1 MAQTANQ
8 GSNKI
13 VLLEAVD
20 WQVGEQIVVTTTS
33 YIPSQNEI
41 STISWI
47 SADRKTLILDSAFV
61 FDHLS
66 FEETFSNG
74 VYYRIAAAVG
84 LLSRNIKV
92 IGGSYPNQDSDLYGF
107 RIIVSDYSTMVN
119 GINTYYKGYA
129 RISDVEFNRAGQ
141 YSRDTGDDSK
151 FGILFSNL
159 GDYNVSRPSYVRNS
173 AFNFCYFTA
182 VSIYG
187 SNSIPIENNV
197 IYRTLDWSLLIA
209 GSGNLIRKNL
219 VINNV
224 WSPSILTYL
233 ARIDKFWN
241 GAIDVTGADSIILE
255 DNFVVGAERIAIN
268 FFGDYCSSNQSLSK
282 NSVTGNKIYASLVGA
297 VIRVD
302 TNIPS
307 TKCIKISG
315 FTIYKTAHYGIYY
328 KNVAYKLMIS
338 NNILIE
344 NKINIIAFTLAP
356 ASLTH
361 AAANKQ
367 NIIQNNLIIGQ
378 TKFFNCTT
386 DVKPTSLFATEAT
399 VLNTYGAGF
408 TGTGKIGVV
417 WSNFQDGSN
426 GMPKKPWYDFI
437 IFNFNFNK

>member
-1 MAQTANQ
+1 M
-8 GSNKI
+8 

-20 WQVGEQIVVTTTS
+20 WQVGEQIIVTTTS
-33 YIPSQNEI
+33 YIPSENEI

-182 VSIYG
+182 VTIYD

-197 IYRTLDWSLLIA
+197 IYRTLDWSLLIKA
-209 GSGNLIRKNL
+209 SGNLIRRNL
-219 VINNV
+219 VIYNV
-224 WSPSILTYL
+224 WSPSILTNL
-233 ARIDKFWN
+233 ASLDHFFL
-241 GAIDVTGADSIILE
+241 GAIDVSGADSIILE
-255 DNFVVGAERIAIN
+255 KNFVAGAERIGVN
-268 FFGDYCSSNQSLSK
+268 FFGDYCSDSKSSSN
-282 NSVTGNKIYASLVGA
+282 NSITGNTIYASLTGA

-302 TNIPS
+302 TTIPS
-307 TKCIKISG
+307 TQCIQIDG
-315 FTIYKTAHYGIYY
+315 FTIYKSTHFGIYY
-328 KNVAYKLMIS
+328 QNVADMVIIS

-344 NKINIIAFTLAP
+344 NQINVFQFTITP
-356 ASLTH
+356 PSLTH
-361 AAANKQ
+361 IAANKRA
-367 NIIQNNLIIGQ
+367 IIKNNLIIGQ
-378 TKFFNCTT
+378 TQYFNCTS
-386 DVKPTSLFATEAT
+386 DVKPSSLFATKAEASCFS
-399 VLNTYGAGF
+399 YGAGP

-417 WSNFQDGSN
+417 WSNFQDGTN
-426 GMPKKPWYDFI
+426 RMPLKPW
-437 IFNFNFNK
+437 